1 MRLSTRLTLVACASL
16 VALVSANAAWSA
28 YVPNLLVASEFQT
41 QRSPTALVIGVSQ
54 SRDDEATG
62 FVDISVPAGYN
73 ERLVAPPGTVIGD
86 VAATAIFRGSGNTE
100 VDVTGQV
107 VVANP
112 AEFTGAPNN
121 QCLRAQGLHTAVW
134 LLNLTVLGTAVRVP
148 IYVDD
153 VTTEAGV
160 SAHIRFCLAAAADT
174 PQKFELL
181 TTIFEV
187 RSVFTNP
194 ARRAAHL
201 WSGTFTPYVPGT
213 SSPNDAATVEAR
225 AVVPLPVLLTL
236 KATRKGRVVTLTGK
250 VDLPGNAIPATVEIW
265 AGPSPRKLK
274 RVARVRVKATGTF
287 TVRRPRVGTR
297 TRIQYYQTRLDT
309 PFANAESFG
318 HCQTPPPR
326 APQGCVSATFAA
338 LAVRGRIIRTRFPR
352 G

>member
-1 MRLSTRLTLVACASL
+1 MRISIRLTLVACASL

-41 QRSPTALVIGVSQ
+41 LRSPTALVIGVSQ
-54 SRDDEATG
+54 SRDDEATA

-86 VAATAIFRGSGNTE
+86 VAATALVRAGNTE

-107 VVANP
+107 VVASP
-112 AEFTGAPNN
+112 AEFTGPPNN
-121 QCLRAQGLHTAVW
+121 VCPRAQGPHTAVW
-134 LLNLTVLGTAVRVP
+134 LLNVTVLGTPVRIP

-160 SAHIRFCLAAAADT
+160 SAHIRFCLTAAADT

-181 TTIFEV
+181 TTVFEV

-194 ARRAAHL
+194 TRRAAYL
-201 WSGTFTPYVPGT
+201 WSGTFTPYVAGT

-225 AVVPLPVLLTL
+225 AVVPLPVLLTM
-236 KATRKGRVVTLTGK
+236 KAKRKGRVVTLMGK

-274 RVARVRVKATGTF
+274 RVARARVKATGTF
-287 TVRRPRVGTR
+287 TVRRPRVGKR
-297 TRIQYYQTRLDT
+297 TRIQYYQARLNT

-318 HCQTPPPR
+318 HCQLPPPR

-338 LAVRGRIIRTRFPR
+338 LAVRSSTIRTRFPR
-352 G
+352 L

>member
-1 MRLSTRLTLVACASL
+1 MRISIRLTLVACASL

-28 YVPNLLVASEFQT
+28 YVPNLLVASERQT
-41 QRSPTALVIGVSQ
+41 LRSPTALVIGVSQ
-54 SRDDEATG
+54 SRDDEATA
-62 FVDISVPAGYN
+62 FVDISVPTGYT

-86 VAATAIFRGSGNTE
+86 VAATAFVRSTNTQ

-112 AEFTGAPNN
+112 AEFTGPPNN
-121 QCLRAQGLHTAVW
+121 LCARAQGPHTSVW
-134 LLNLTVLGTAVRVP
+134 LLNVTVLGAPVRVP

-160 SAHIRFCLAAAADT
+160 SAHIKFCLAAAADT

-194 ARRAAHL
+194 ARRAAYL
-201 WSGTFTPYVPGT
+201 WSGTFTPYVAGT
-213 SSPNDAATVEAR
+213 SSLNDAATVEAR
-225 AVVPLPVLLTL
+225 AVMPLPVLLTM

-274 RVARVRVKATGTF
+274 RVARARVKATGTF
-287 TVRRPRVGTR
+287 TVRRPRVGKR
-297 TRIQYYQTRLDT
+297 TRIQYYQARLDT

-318 HCQTPPPR
+318 HCQLPPPR

-338 LAVRGRIIRTRFPR
+338 LAVRSNTIRTRFPR
-352 G
+352 V